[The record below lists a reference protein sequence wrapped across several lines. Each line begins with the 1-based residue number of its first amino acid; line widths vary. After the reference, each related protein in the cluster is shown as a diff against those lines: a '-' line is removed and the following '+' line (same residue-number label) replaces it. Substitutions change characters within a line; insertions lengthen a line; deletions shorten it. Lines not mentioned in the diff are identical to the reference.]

1 MTAIPLDKE
10 ELERNMLIPKDSGYI
25 AILSKFQ
32 YYKTLVALYFVSS
45 ELKKKKRGIVIT
57 SKVTIPIE
65 ILVEK
70 FLNTKEQLSKL
81 LVVPLNDFNQELAFF
96 KKLPFFLARNKIE
109 FLLFDEPSENYYY
122 NISKEAMDEEKY
134 RNSTKMFLWE
144 RAFLKEV
151 SKKNNLIVFESYSTM
166 EQDILKIDQSMLRNL
181 LRIWPDIIIEVE
193 VNKEVHLNFLYEGNG
208 NRFKLIFKDKEGKI
222 EIEPEV

>member
-1 MTAIPLDKE
+1 
-10 ELERNMLIPKDSGYI
+10 
-25 AILSKFQ
+25 
-32 YYKTLVALYFVSS
+32 
-45 ELKKKKRGIVIT
+45 
-57 SKVTIPIE
+57 
-65 ILVEK
+65 VEK

-122 NISKEAMDEEKY
+122 NISKEAMDEEKF

-166 EQDILKIDQSMLRNL
+166 EQDTLKIDQSMLRNL